1 MAAATIS
8 ADVHDSREDIS
19 IASGGSIGAR
29 AVTVILDDTKIDMTD
44 TLAIETTLR
53 RIGEAI
59 RQNAPIATS

>member
-8 ADVHDSREDIS
+8 ADIHDSREDID
-19 IASGGSIGAR
+19 IASGGTVGTR
-29 AVTVILDDTKIDMTD
+29 AVTVVLDDTKIDMTD

-59 RQNAPIATS
+59 RRNAPIQTA